1 MRPEVRLVKPRICL
15 KCWLVI
21 TEEDINNHQKAQG
34 HVLTGPFEKMQ
45 PAKADSLYGLAK
57 KEKRVGSG
65 DTAEIRTIQRI
76 GLSDRMQVAYD
87 LAK

>member
-1 MRPEVRLVKPRICL
+1 MRPEVKRSKPRICL
-15 KCWLVI
+15 KYWFVI
-21 TEEDINNHQKAQG
+21 TEEDINNQQKAQR

-65 DTAEIRTIQRI
+65 DTTEVKTI
-76 GLSDRMQVAYD
+76 
-87 LAK
+87 